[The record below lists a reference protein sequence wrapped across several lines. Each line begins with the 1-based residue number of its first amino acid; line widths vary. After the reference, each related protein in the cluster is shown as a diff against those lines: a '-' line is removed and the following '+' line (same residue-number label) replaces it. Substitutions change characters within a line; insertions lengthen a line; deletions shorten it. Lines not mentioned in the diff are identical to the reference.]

1 MFTSKYRYLFIA
13 LLALYS
19 YANTSFSEVTAY
31 YPVPGS
37 AAALTLAFF
46 LLTALIWETNR
57 LIQYV
62 VRRRPPFANDIYN
75 LITHFVISIL
85 LASLISAGL
94 SLFATHYLYHLPSSK
109 TGIVV
114 KLAIT
119 LGTRINLF
127 LHVVNTIV
135 IFSGR
140 LKVKEIEAE
149 TLKRAHAQAQLQA
162 VKNQLNPHFLF
173 NNLNALSTLILTERP
188 EANRFIEEFS
198 IVYRHVLNT
207 QQEELVLL
215 QEELEFIDH
224 YLFLIKQRFPDSI
237 EIDIDVPQRS
247 RSLFVVPVA
256 LQMLIENAIKH
267 NIVSSQ
273 HPLLIEIRID
283 AIGQLVVS
291 NNLQPKNAV
300 EESTRLGLK
309 NIDQRYELV
318 SQQHIHIKQTE
329 TVFSVSLPLISD
341 LP

>member
-1 MFTSKYRYLFIA
+1 
-13 LLALYS
+13 
-19 YANTSFSEVTAY
+19 
-31 YPVPGS
+31 
-37 AAALTLAFF
+37 
-46 LLTALIWETNR
+46 
-57 LIQYV
+57 
-62 VRRRPPFANDIYN
+62 
-75 LITHFVISIL
+75 
-85 LASLISAGL
+85 
-94 SLFATHYLYHLPSSK
+94 
-109 TGIVV
+109 
-114 KLAIT
+114 
-119 LGTRINLF
+119 
-127 LHVVNTIV
+127 
-135 IFSGR
+135 
-140 LKVKEIEAE
+140 
-149 TLKRAHAQAQLQA
+149 
-162 VKNQLNPHFLF
+162 
-173 NNLNALSTLILTERP
+173 
-188 EANRFIEEFS
+188 
-198 IVYRHVLNT
+198 VLNT
-207 QQEELVLL
+207 QQQELVLL

-329 TVFSVSLPLISD
+329 TVFSVSLPLISH